1 MTAAATLLTHNQQ
14 RVAKTISPAPGRC
27 PDDAALQVMSNELP
41 VDATVEA
48 VASLVGAGADPRDV
62 AVLTRVNAALVPVQ
76 IALREKGVPFRAAV
90 DDSYLNRGGVRAAL
104 GWLRLVS
111 GQSRPWHGADI
122 AAAARRPSRAL
133 SPRVLEWMAE
143 QRDTAGLERLA
154 GRLKDRDAQ
163 KIEGFVADLR
173 RLTRTARSGTA
184 ADVLRVLR
192 DDVGLDQA
200 MEMLEGSRRRLDRSA
215 QTDDLDSLVA
225 LARLHPGLDGFE
237 AWLHDSLRDHGT
249 PDGVTL
255 ATIHS
260 MKGREWPHVLVH
272 DVSAGVIPHRLA
284 DDVEEERRIFH
295 VALTRCSS
303 SVTVVASGSPS
314 PFIEE
319 LFTERS
325 ASVEPAAPTPVPRP
339 RVGRDRT
346 PTGRPVDHRAVNALR
361 QWRAERARAEKKPAY
376 VFLTDAT
383 MDQIASA
390 LPASLVAL
398 GRIKGIGPGK
408 LGAYGDEIL
417 ALLERVRDA
426 S

>member
-1 MTAAATLLTHNQQ
+1 
-14 RVAKTISPAPGRC
+14 
-27 PDDAALQVMSNELP
+27 
-41 VDATVEA
+41 
-48 VASLVGAGADPRDV
+48 
-62 AVLTRVNAALVPVQ
+62 
-76 IALREKGVPFRAAV
+76 
-90 DDSYLNRGGVRAAL
+90 
-104 GWLRLVS
+104 
-111 GQSRPWHGADI
+111 
-122 AAAARRPSRAL
+122 
-133 SPRVLEWMAE
+133 MAE
-143 QRDTAGLERLA
+143 QHDTTGLERLA

-225 LARLHPGLDGFE
+225 LARLHPGLEGFE
-237 AWLHDSLRDHGT
+237 AWLRDSLRDHGT
-249 PDGVTL
+249 PEGVTL

-319 LFTERS
+319 LSTERS
-325 ASVEPAAPTPVPRP
+325 ASAAPAAPAPPSPVLRP

-346 PTGRPVDHRAVNALR
+346 PTGRPADQRAVNALR

-383 MDQIASA
+383 IDQIASA

-417 ALLERVRDA
+417 ALLEQVRDA